1 MVNRSLSPGT
11 FFRQKGFNRIGLLM
25 NCLATVQLFSY
36 LINTIQ
42 GLECN
47 QLPKPHY
54 SVLSSRMGP
63 RMAHGFR
70 PTGVACRPE
79 SLHARR
85 GLRFAI
91 GSGWGRV
98 PDVVLCAARFAP
110 CTTLYAVIARR
121 SWLFLPFRSPLPFSV
136 LPQNSAFSEFQARGR
151 GGCKRF

>member
-63 RMAHGFR
+63 RMATDSGRQATPVGRNLCTREGGSVSRLGICARAKGAPFR
-70 PTGVACRPE
+70 DWFRMGP
-79 SLHARR
+79 SARCNV
-85 GLRFAI
+85 LRDAI
-91 GSGWGRV
+91 
-98 PDVVLCAARFAP
+98 C
-110 CTTLYAVIARR
+110 TLYDLVRR
-121 SWLFLPFRSPLPFSV
+121 YCSPFLAF
-136 LPQNSAFSEFQARGR
+136 SAFSESSSVF
-151 GGCKRF
+151 CSSSK